1 MLSLLVLN
9 LSFADPHPHKGKLK
23 PITSVPNP
31 VTLTQSDQSK
41 LDKGKVVLKQ
51 KVGKAGGKGVAVQ
64 YIAASSQ
71 RVWETILDYDKYKD
85 RVKNIKSANVYKK
98 VGSDW
103 YVQMI
108 SSVMFF
114 TFTMHTKNSI
124 HEDQNYM
131 SWTLDYERKSDLDD
145 SVGYWLVKEISTSPH
160 LTRVDYSTN
169 IIVSGV
175 PAGLTAYL
183 TEDALV
189 EGTKW
194 VKKYAEE

>member
-1 MLSLLVLN
+1 MLILLASS
-9 LSFADPHPHKGKLK
+9 LSFASPHPHKGKLK
-23 PITSVPNP
+23 PITSVPVP
-31 VTLTQSDQSK
+31 VTLTSADQIK
-41 LDKGKVVLKQ
+41 LDKGQVVLKQ
-51 KVGKAGGKGVAVQ
+51 KVGESGGEGVAVQ
-64 YIAASSQ
+64 YISASSQ
-71 RVWETILDYDKYKD
+71 RVWDTILEYDKYKD

-98 VGSDW
+98 VGTDW

-114 TFTMHTKNSI
+114 TFTMNTKNSI
-124 HEDQNYM
+124 HKDQHYM

-145 SVGYWLVKEISTSPH
+145 SVGYWLVTEISTSPN

-175 PAGLTAYL
+175 PDFLTGYL

-194 VKKYAEE
+194 VKKYAEQ